1 MTTAINEYVFQTPEG
16 GWRVAGT
23 RVSLDSVVHE
33 YLQGRVPE
41 AIVANFP
48 SLTLEQV
55 HGALAFYLKH
65 RAAMDAYLAEQDAK
79 WEELRRESEA
89 KNGPLLA
96 RIRSYR
102 SSPAATKDSE

>member
-1 MTTAINEYVFQTPEG
+1 MSAIASEYVFQTPEG
-16 GWRVAGT
+16 SWRIAGT

-33 YLQGRVPE
+33 YWQGRMPE

-65 RAAMDAYLAEQDAK
+65 QAAMDAYLSEQDAK
-79 WEELRRESEA
+79 WDELRRESEA

-96 RIRSYR
+96 RVRSYR
-102 SSPAATKDSE
+102 ASLAAAKDGP